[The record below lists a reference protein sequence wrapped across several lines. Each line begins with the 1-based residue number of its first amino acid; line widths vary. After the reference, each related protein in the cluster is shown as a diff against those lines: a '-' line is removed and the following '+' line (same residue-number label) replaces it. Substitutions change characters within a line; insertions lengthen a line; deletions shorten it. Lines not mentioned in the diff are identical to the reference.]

1 MRTAPL
7 RAVKEHRDQYTPH
20 VEAGDLPSDVALAFA
35 PLHKKAFGIAVGVA
49 GALVMFLLTAVY
61 LLREPPRPIGIALL
75 SQFFA
80 GYSVSWTGAV
90 VGTLWGF
97 AVGFVI
103 GWFVA
108 FCRNLALA
116 ISIFAIR
123 TRAQLQATRDF
134 LDHI

>member
-20 VEAGDLPSDVALAFA
+20 VETGDLASDVALAFA

-49 GALVMFLLTAVY
+49 GALLMFLLTAVY

-80 GYSVSWTGAV
+80 GYSVTWTGAL

-108 FCRNLALA
+108 FCRNLVLA

>member
-20 VEAGDLPSDVALAFA
+20 VEAADLPADVALAFA

-49 GALVMFLLTAVY
+49 GALLMFLLTAVY

-80 GYSVSWTGAV
+80 GYSVTWTGAV

>member
-1 MRTAPL
+1 MRTAPR
-7 RAVKEHRDQYTPH
+7 RAAPARQPYTPH
-20 VEAGDLPSDVALAFA
+20 VAPASELPPDLALAFA

-49 GALVMFLLTAVY
+49 GALLMFLLTAVY

-80 GYSVSWTGAV
+80 GYSVTWTGAL

-108 FCRNLALA
+108 FCRNLVLA